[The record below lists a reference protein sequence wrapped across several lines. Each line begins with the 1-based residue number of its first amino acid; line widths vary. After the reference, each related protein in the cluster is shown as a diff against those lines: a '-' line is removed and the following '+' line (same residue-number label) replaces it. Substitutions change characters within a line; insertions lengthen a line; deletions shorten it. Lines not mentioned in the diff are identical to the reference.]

1 MADIYLCPSMMCAD
15 FGNLK
20 NEVTSLEKAGA
31 DIFHID
37 IMDGKYV
44 PTIGMGLQDFK
55 VIRETTDLMLDVHLM
70 VEKPSAYVQMFA
82 ELGADII
89 YIHPNSENLP
99 ESTLYKIKSYGKK
112 AGIVLNPGTSISE
125 IQELLPLVDY
135 VLVMTVYVG
144 FSGQKYLD
152 FVDDKIHQL
161 LTLKTD
167 HHFELVVDGAITPD
181 KIQKWRALGVKGFV
195 LGTSALFGKNQSYD
209 ELISNYRSR
218 QVLNLQTK
226 TR

>member
-1 MADIYLCPSMMCAD
+1 
-15 FGNLK
+15 
-20 NEVTSLEKAGA
+20 
-31 DIFHID
+31 
-37 IMDGKYV
+37 
-44 PTIGMGLQDFK
+44 
-55 VIRETTDLMLDVHLM
+55 MLDVHLM

-181 KIQKWRALGVKGFV
+181 KIQKWRSLGVKGFV

>member
-1 MADIYLCPSMMCAD
+1 MMCAD

-20 NEVTSLEKAGA
+20 DEVISLEKAGA

-44 PTIGMGLQDFK
+44 PTLGMGLQDFK
-55 VIRETTDLMLDVHLM
+55 IIRETTDLTLDVHLM
-70 VEKPSAYVQMFA
+70 VGKPSNYVQMFA

-152 FVDDKIHQL
+152 FVDEKIQQL

-167 HHFELVVDGAITPD
+167 YHFEVVVDGAITPD

-195 LGTSALFGKNQSYD
+195 LGTSALFGKDRSYD
-209 ELISNYRSR
+209 ELISIYKSR
-218 QVLNLQTK
+218 
-226 TR
+226 

>member
-1 MADIYLCPSMMCAD
+1 MCAD

-20 NEVTSLEKAGA
+20 KEVTSLEKAGA

-152 FVDDKIHQL
+152 FVDEKIQQL

-167 HHFELVVDGAITPD
+167 YHFEVVVDGAITQD
-181 KIQKWRALGVKGFV
+181 KIQKWNKVGVKGFV
-195 LGTSALFGKNQSYD
+195 LGTSALFGKDRSYD
-209 ELISNYRSR
+209 ELISIYKSR
-218 QVLNLQTK
+218 
-226 TR
+226 

>member
-1 MADIYLCPSMMCAD
+1 MCAD

-20 NEVTSLEKAGA
+20 DEVISLEKAGA

-44 PTIGMGLQDFK
+44 PTLGMGLQDFK
-55 VIRETTDLMLDVHLM
+55 IIRETTDLTLDVHLM
-70 VEKPSAYVQMFA
+70 VEKPSNYVQMFA

-89 YIHPNSENLP
+89 YIHPNSEKLP

-135 VLVMTVYVG
+135 VLVMTVCVG

-152 FVDDKIHQL
+152 FVDEKIQQL

-167 HHFELVVDGAITPD
+167 YHFEVVVDGAITQD
-181 KIQKWRALGVKGFV
+181 KIQKWNKVGVKGFV
-195 LGTSALFGKNQSYD
+195 LGTSALFGKDRSYD

-226 TR
+226 TT

>member
-1 MADIYLCPSMMCAD
+1 M
-15 FGNLK
+15 
-20 NEVTSLEKAGA
+20 
-31 DIFHID
+31 
-37 IMDGKYV
+37 
-44 PTIGMGLQDFK
+44 
-55 VIRETTDLMLDVHLM
+55 
-70 VEKPSAYVQMFA
+70 
-82 ELGADII
+82 
-89 YIHPNSENLP
+89 
-99 ESTLYKIKSYGKK
+99 